1 MTTPQIPADDELP
14 PVVEFEHLSLSY
26 GKTTALDDVSL
37 ALPARKLIGLIGPD
51 GVGKSTLLSLITGAH
66 AMQKDGGMLTV
77 LGGDM
82 RDADHRERI
91 CPKVAYMPQGLG
103 KNLYFTLTV
112 EENLQFF
119 ARLFG
124 HNAAERRRRI
134 DRLTKSTGLYPFL
147 NRPAGKLSG
156 GMKQKLG
163 LCCSLIHDP
172 DLLVLDEPTTGVD
185 PLARRQFWDLIDQ
198 IKKEQPDLSV
208 IVATAYMDEAQRFDW
223 LIAMND
229 GKILDTGSPQDLLN
243 KTGCDNL
250 DSAFIRLLPESKRAG
265 HRELVVPP
273 LGKDADNDI
282 SIEAEGLTKRFGD
295 FTAVDHVSFRIRR
308 GEIFGFLGSNGC
320 GKTTTMR
327 MLTGLLPATEGTAKL
342 FGEPID
348 GNSME
353 MRKNLGYMTQ
363 LFSLYNELSVRQ
375 NLELY
380 ARLYG
385 LPEADIPKS
394 VDEMLNRFGLV
405 DVSDELPTSLPLGI
419 KQRLSLAAAVIH
431 HPSILILDEPTSGVD
446 PVARDSFWELIIEL
460 SRRDKVTVFITT
472 HFMNEAERC
481 DRISLMHAGKSLAC
495 DTPRG
500 LVEKRHAPSLEAA
513 FIGLLEEAGDGAE
526 AAASRAESIV
536 SGESAEAETPPPQSK
551 WFDFQRFYTSFWR
564 EMLELRRDRIRTT
577 LALFGAMILLIA
589 MGYGLNMDVENIDY
603 AVLDNDQSELSRSYL
618 LNISGSRYFREH
630 RPVKS
635 YDDMDRRLKNGEL
648 SMVVEIPP
656 GFSKDVQRGATPQV
670 AYWIDG
676 SEPTNAE
683 TTNGYIQ
690 ALHLLW
696 QQKRA
701 SMNPNGGKSAEL
713 SIQQRY
719 MYNPDVKSLPAMVP
733 AVIPLLLMMIPAI
746 LAALSVVREKELGS
760 IINLYVTPLRRS
772 EFLLGKQ
779 LPYVLFSFASSLLLI
794 LMAVYLFDVPIKGS
808 LPLLLVSLFVYCIL
822 STGIGMLCSSV
833 TRSQIAVIF
842 LAMTVTILPAV
853 QLCGL
858 INPVSD
864 SLDFEGIVGHLY
876 PTTYM
881 LLISRGIFNKG
892 LDFTEL
898 HGYLFIMAAE
908 IFVISGIG
916 IMLQKKQES

>member
-1 MTTPQIPADDELP
+1 M
-14 PVVEFEHLSLSY
+14 
-26 GKTTALDDVSL
+26 
-37 ALPARKLIGLIGPD
+37 
-51 GVGKSTLLSLITGAH
+51 GKSTLLSLVTGAH
-66 AMQKDGGMLTV
+66 AMQKGALFV

-82 RDADHRERI
+82 RDPAHREKI

-124 HNAAERRRRI
+124 HDAAERRRRI

-147 NRPAGKLSG
+147 DRPAGKLSG

-198 IKKEQPDLSV
+198 IKLEQPDLSV

-223 LIAMND
+223 LIAMD
-229 GKILDTGSPQDLLN
+229 EGRILDTGSPAELLA

-265 HRELVVPP
+265 HKDLVVPP
-273 LGKDADNDI
+273 LGSEADNDI
-282 SIEAEGLTKRFGD
+282 SIEAEGLTKQFGN

-327 MLTGLLPATEGTAKL
+327 MLTGLLPATSGEARL
-342 FGEPID
+342 FGKPID
-348 GNSME
+348 GSSME
-353 MRKNLGYMTQ
+353 IRKKLGYMTQ
-363 LFSLYNELSVRQ
+363 LFSLYNELSCRQ

-380 ARLYG
+380 GRLYG
-385 LPEADIPKS
+385 LSEQAVKTG
-394 VDEMLNRFGLV
+394 VKEMLDRFDLNGV
-405 DVSDELPTSLPLGI
+405 ADFLPAELPLGI

-431 HPSILILDEPTSGVD
+431 HPDILILDEPTSGVD
-446 PVARDSFWELIIEL
+446 PVARDGFWELIIEL

-495 DTPRG
+495 DTPAG
-500 LVEKRHAPSLEAA
+500 LVAKRGAPSLESA
-513 FIGLLEEAGDGAE
+513 FIGLLEEAGDGVTDGGSETVLTGGAAAE
-526 AAASRAESIV
+526 AAPPAEKD
-536 SGESAEAETPPPQSK
+536 ESKK
-551 WFDFQRFYTSFWR
+551 WFDFQRFYTCFWR
-564 EMLELRRDRIRTT
+564 ELLELRRDRIRTT
-577 LALFGAMILLIA
+577 LALFGAMILLVV

-603 AVLDNDQSELSRSYL
+603 AVLDNDRSVLSSEYL
-618 LNISGSRYFREH
+618 MSLSGSRYFEEH
-630 RPVKS
+630 DPVTS
-635 YDDMDRRLKNGEL
+635 YDEIDRRLKNGEL

-656 GFSKDVQRGATPQV
+656 GFSRDVQRGANPEI

-676 SEPTNAE
+676 SEASNAE
-683 TTNGYIQ
+683 TINGYVN

-696 QQKRA
+696 RKNRADAEPNTKRKD
-701 SMNPNGGKSAEL
+701 SL
-713 SIQQRY
+713 SIQNRY
-719 MYNPDVKSLPAMVP
+719 RYNPDVKSLPAMVP
-733 AVIPLLLMMIPAI
+733 AVIPILLMMIPAI

-779 LPYVLFSFASSLLLI
+779 LPYVLFAFASSILLT
-794 LMAVYLFDVPIKGS
+794 LMAVFFFDVPLKGS
-808 LPLLLVSLFVYCIL
+808 PVVLLVAFFVYCVL
-822 STGIGMLCSSV
+822 STGLGMLCSSV

-842 LAMTVTILPAV
+842 LAMVATILPAV

-858 INPVSD
+858 INPVEN
-864 SLDFEGIVGHLY
+864 SLSVDGIIGHIY

-881 LLISRGIFNKG
+881 LLISRGVFNKG
-892 LDFTEL
+892 LYLSEL
-898 HGYLFIMAAE
+898 IGPLLVMTAE
-908 IFVISGIG
+908 IVVVSGIG